1 MDLNDVEKTVLL
13 DLDQN
18 SSPDE
23 HYIYFAGIQRRTG
36 LSRDFVRAACR
47 SLAAKGLAA
56 YSSSLWTDDGDPAG
70 SGYAVTDAG
79 RAALAE
85 AR

>member
-47 SLAAKGLAA
+47 SLAAKG
-56 YSSSLWTDDGDPAG
+56 TDDGDPAG